1 MAKQAVKKGAG
12 VKSFSVQD
20 FKKNL
25 LGEEHSKSADKELEW
40 ILMPKAFQT
49 ALNLP
54 GLAKSRINLI
64 RGWSDVGKSSLKNC
78 ALAGAMKEN
87 ILPIIFETEGNFDFQ
102 YAKDCGMDITP
113 VYGKIEE
120 LDEAT
125 GEITEKDGIIDWKG
139 DYFLFTNKGICE
151 FCGDNDYSTGTKKKT
166 KRNTPVIED
175 IGYIINTFIDMQEE
189 GKLPKDL
196 FFVWDSV
203 GSISSWKTLQSK
215 VGNPMFDAASISA
228 VFKPIA
234 ARISATKELG
244 TPYSN
249 TMLIIN
255 KIWADNMNSVGGAVS
270 IENAGGK
277 QLGGFL
283 TRLGIH
289 VGGVAKSGVKKLKA
303 TVKGVEY
310 QYGTVSKITVY
321 KNHLPVP
328 FNLTYS
334 GTICCVHNGIISE
347 DDLDE
352 YKKKELPNIL
362 RKMKELNPCLED
374 VSENDI
380 TFTEEGEVEE

>member
-54 GLAKSRINLI
+54 GLVTSRISLL

-78 ALAGAMKEN
+78 AIAAAMKQN

-120 LDEAT
+120 VDETT
-125 GEITEKDGIIDWKG
+125 GELIEKEGIIDWQG
-139 DYFLFTNKGICE
+139 DYFLFTNKAICD

-215 VGNPMFDAASISA
+215 VGNPMFDAASLSA
-228 VFKPIA
+228 VMKPIA
-234 ARISATKELG
+234 ARISSTKELG
-244 TPYSN
+244 TPHSN

-255 KIWADNMNSVGGAVS
+255 KIWADPLSSVGGAIS

-277 QLGGFL
+277 QIGFL

-289 VGGVAKSGVKKLKA
+289 VGGIAKAGVKKLKA
-303 TVKGVEY
+303 TVKGIEY
-310 QYGTVSKITVY
+310 QYGTVSKIAVY

-362 RKMKELNPCLED
+362 KKMKELNPCLED

-380 TFTEEGEVEE
+380 TFTEEGEVED